1 MQLTM
6 KGGSI
11 MLKLRYF
18 SIFGLIVLLALCFAA
33 KDVRAEVG
41 VTDSTILVGCSNSF
55 SGPLVYP
62 GTQLVNNGLEAYI
75 GYINAQ
81 GGVNGR
87 QILTQYYDDGYKPQN
102 AVANTKRLVE
112 QDKVFAILASQGT
125 GPVMATVKYLTQ
137 NKVPLLFPFQGVPIS
152 GQKTVFTSF
161 TPYPNQSELVVTWLV
176 KVKGFKR
183 IGILYQDDN
192 YGYTF
197 RDPGQKALQ
206 KLGLKWAA
214 AESYKRGAKDLS
226 AQVAKLRQANLDA
239 CLLVATPP
247 PGATFLREAHKQ
259 GWTGTKIISSGP
271 LTDEKYIN
279 LSGGVGEGVW
289 GLSLWPDPVHSQD
302 PAVAEYRKIV
312 DQYGKDRDKTPNRYS
327 LYGYFFAKLFV
338 EGLKKAGQNV
348 TRESYISALEGIK
361 NWESGIAPPVSFS
374 TTDHL
379 AQNSG
384 FMVEVQQG
392 VFRSISDWLMLQE
405 GTLVPLKQ

>member
-1 MQLTM
+1 MQ
-6 KGGSI
+6 
-11 MLKLRYF
+11 KLRYV
-18 SIFGLIVLLALCFAA
+18 STFGLVVLVALCFAA
-33 KDVRAEVG
+33 NDAKAEMG
-41 VTDSTILVGCSNSF
+41 VTDNSILVGCSNSF

-62 GTQLVNNGLEAYI
+62 GTQLVNNGLESYI

-87 QILTQYYDDGYKPQN
+87 KILTQYYDDGYKPQN

-112 QDKVFAILASQGT
+112 QDKVFAILSSQGT
-125 GPVMATVKYLTQ
+125 APVGATVKYLTQ
-137 NKVPLLFPFQGVPIS
+137 NKVPLLFPFWGESTP
-152 GQKTVFTSF
+152 GQRYIFNSF
-161 TPYPNQSELVVTWLV
+161 TRYPSQSELVVTWLV

-197 RDPGQKALQ
+197 RDPGQKALK
-206 KLGLKWAA
+206 KLGLKWSA

-226 AQVAKLRQANLDA
+226 AQVAKLRKANLDA

-247 PGATFLREAHKQ
+247 PGATFLKEAHKQ
-259 GWTGTKIISSGP
+259 GWKETKIISSGP

-289 GLSLWPDPVHSQD
+289 GLSLWPDPVHSED
-302 PAVAEYRKIV
+302 PALVEYRKIV

-327 LYGYFFAKLFV
+327 LFGYFYAKLFV
-338 EGLKKAGQNV
+338 EGLKRAGKDV
-348 TRESYISALEGIK
+348 TRESYIAALEGIK
-361 NWESGIAPPVSFS
+361 DWQNGMIPAVSFS
-374 TTDHL
+374 ESNHL

-384 FMVEVQQG
+384 FMVEVQKS
-392 VFRSISDWLMLQE
+392 VFRPISDWLTLKE

>member
-1 MQLTM
+1 
-6 KGGSI
+6 
-11 MLKLRYF
+11 MLKLRYL
-18 SIFGLIVLLALCFAA
+18 STFGLIVMVALCFAA
-33 KDVRAEVG
+33 NDVNAEVG
-41 VTDSTILVGCSNSF
+41 VTDNSILVGCSNSF

-62 GTQLVNNGLEAYI
+62 GTQLVNNGLKSYI

-87 QILTQYYDDGYKPQN
+87 KIDTKFYDDGYKPQN

-112 QDKVFAILASQGT
+112 QDKVFAILSSQGT

-152 GQKTVFTSF
+152 GQKTIFTSF
-161 TPYPNQSELVVTWLV
+161 TPYSNQSELVVTWLV

-183 IGILYQDDN
+183 IGILYQDDA
-192 YGYTF
+192 YGHTF
-197 RDPGQKALQ
+197 RDPGQKTLQ
-206 KLGLKWAA
+206 KLGLNWAA

-226 AQVAKLRQANLDA
+226 AQVAKLRKAKLDA

-247 PGATFLREAHKQ
+247 PGATFLKEAHKQ
-259 GWTGTKIISSGP
+259 GWKDTKIISSGP

-302 PAVAEYRKIV
+302 PAVVEYRKIV
-312 DQYGKDRDKTPNRYS
+312 DQYGEDRDKTPNRYS
-327 LYGYFFAKLFV
+327 LFGYYYAKLFV
-338 EGLKKAGQNV
+338 EGLKRAGKNV
-348 TRESYISALEGIK
+348 TRESYIAALEGIK

-374 TTDHL
+374 ATDHL

-384 FMVEVQQG
+384 FMVEVQQS
-392 VFRSISDWLMLQE
+392 VFRSISSWLTLQD
-405 GTLVPLKQ
+405 GRLVPLKQ

>member
-1 MQLTM
+1 MMNRIRKL
-6 KGGSI
+6 SVI
-11 MLKLRYF
+11 ALSFMLIT
-18 SIFGLIVLLALCFAA
+18 IFTGNSMAG
-33 KDVRAEVG
+33 EVG
-41 VTDSTILVGCSNSF
+41 VTDDSILVGCSNSF

-75 GYINAQ
+75 GYVNDM

-87 QILTQYYDDGYKPQN
+87 KIRTQYYDDGYKPQN
-102 AVANTKRLVE
+102 AVANTKRLVD

-125 GPVMATVKYLTQ
+125 SPVMATVKYLTG

-152 GQKTVFTSF
+152 GQKTIFTSF
-161 TPYPNQSELVVTWLV
+161 TPYSNQSELVVTWLV

-183 IGILYQDDN
+183 IGILYQDDK

-197 RDPGQKALQ
+197 RDPGAKVLAS
-206 KLGLKWAA
+206 LGLKWAA

-226 AQVAKLRQANLDA
+226 AQVAKLRKANLDA

-247 PGATFLREAHKQ
+247 PGAAFLKEAHRQ
-259 GWTGTKIISSGP
+259 GWKNTKIISSGP

-289 GLSLWPDPVHSQD
+289 GLSLWPDPVHSQN

-312 DQYGKDRDKTPNRYS
+312 EKYGKDRDKTPNRYS
-327 LYGYFFAKLFV
+327 LYGYYYAKLFV
-338 EGLKKAGQNV
+338 EGLKRAGKNV
-348 TRESYISALEGIK
+348 TRESYIAALESVK
-361 NWESGIAPPVSFS
+361 NWESGITPPVSFS
-374 TTDHL
+374 SSNHL

-384 FMVEVQQG
+384 FMVEVQKS
-392 VFRSISDWLMLQE
+392 VFRPISGWLTLKD